1 MQSGGDCSTIRRGGN
16 DMRKALIILAV
27 AIAAGYFLYNTMNES
42 HSEQDGLVAG
52 VRARYVEAVNKFL
65 KAVRY
70 GADLGMDN
78 SMDVEQASNEVLRV
92 RAELAKLRPE
102 LTEAKAMLEA
112 EQLADKIEEFCR
124 KNDII

>member
-1 MQSGGDCSTIRRGGN
+1 MK
-16 DMRKALIILAV
+16 KALIILVV

-42 HSEQDGLVAG
+42 HSEQEGLVDG
-52 VRARYVEAVNKFL
+52 VRARYTEALNKFL

-70 GADLGMDN
+70 GAGLGMDN
-78 SMDVEQASNEVLRV
+78 TMDVEAASNEVLKV

-102 LTEAKAMLEA
+102 LTEATAILKAE
-112 EQLADKIEEFCR
+112 ELADKIEEFCR

>member
-1 MQSGGDCSTIRRGGN
+1 
-16 DMRKALIILAV
+16 MRKALIILAV
-27 AIAAGYFLYNTMNES
+27 AVAAGYFLYNTMNES